1 MMKIDEIISNALYED
16 IGEGDHTSIAV
27 LQPGIKGRA
36 NLIAKENGIIAG
48 IDISEKVFK
57 RLDPQLEFKAIKNNG
72 DKIYS
77 GDIVFSVSG
86 KVNSILKSERVALNF
101 IQRMSG
107 IATETAKYVELI
119 KDTNAKILDTRKTT
133 PNMRQLEK
141 LAVKTGGGNNHRM
154 GLYDMIMIKD
164 NHVDFAGGVENA
176 IERAKLY
183 VEKNNLD
190 IKIEI
195 EVRSI
200 DELNKVLKKGFV
212 DMIMLDNFSIPDLRV
227 AVDIIKNKYITE
239 ASGGIT
245 KKNIREVAET
255 GVDYISVGAL
265 THNIKSLD
273 LSLLAKI

>member
-212 DMIMLDNFSIPDLRV
+212 DMIMIDNFSIPDLRV